1 MTTLQVSV
9 IAIVITVQSLV
20 ANRRTGSRHMGR
32 SLIARILWLEH
43 GMTIRITVGF
53 SKRLK
58 NPISKKKFSC

>member
-43 GMTIRITVGF
+43 GMTMALQLDF
-53 SKRLK
+53 LK
-58 NPISKKKFSC
+58 DLKTQISKKKLFC